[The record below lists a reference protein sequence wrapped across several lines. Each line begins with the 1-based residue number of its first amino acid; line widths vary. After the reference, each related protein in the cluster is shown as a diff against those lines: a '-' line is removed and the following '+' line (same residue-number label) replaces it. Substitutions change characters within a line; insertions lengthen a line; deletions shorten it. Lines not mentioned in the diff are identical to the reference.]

1 MNNTNYTLTRVKKGS
16 KWLYEI
22 KDNNGNVVAT
32 RTSARDYAAATING
46 EFFFGRVD
54 LIGKGDHGK
63 ALRVFENYLANP
75 KKEYAEIINSYVP
88 SYRKKKMQE
97 YTYEYYTARM
107 EGRRKRYEELQKIA
121 YLQR

>member
-1 MNNTNYTLTRVKKGS
+1 MSNYTLTRVKKGN
-16 KWLYEI
+16 KWLYQIE
-22 KDNNGNVVAT
+22 DNNGNVVAT

-75 KKEYAEIINSYVP
+75 KKEYAKIINSYVP
-88 SYRKKKMQE
+88 SYRKKIMQE
-97 YTYEYYTARM
+97 YTYEDYVANM
-107 EGRRKRYEELQKIA
+107 EERRERYGELQKIA

>member
-1 MNNTNYTLTRVKKGS
+1 MNNTNYTLARVKKGS
-16 KWLYEI
+16 KWLYQIE
-22 KDNNGNVVAT
+22 DNNGNVVAT
-32 RTSARDYAAATING
+32 RTSARDYEAATING

-63 ALRVFENYLANP
+63 ALRVFENYSANP
-75 KKEYAEIINSYVP
+75 KKEYAKIINSYVP
-88 SYRKKKMQE
+88 SYRKKIMQE
-97 YTYEYYTARM
+97 YTYENYVAEM